1 VWFADLILLP
11 SSKNLFIP
19 TAIGILNKSNLN
31 CFVVLLKFILSARV
45 LFFLKLREIKSIFLM
60 FNVFALRI
68 EVALFIALQKA
79 I

>member
-31 CFVVLLKFILSARV
+31 CFVVLLKFILLARV